1 MKTPPIISRRTV
13 LAGALGGLATA
24 CVPIDTSETGRLAAR
39 LRIIEAGLGGT
50 LGVRFL
56 DPAQS
61 LSLGHNE
68 NERFALCSTFKTS
81 LAALVLAQG
90 EQGKLD
96 LDEQVVWSEDDLLSY
111 APFAKEKLAEG
122 ATIRDLARAAQVISD
137 NTAANLLLDRV
148 GGPEQV
154 TGFWRSLGDE
164 TSRLDRD
171 EPQVNFVPDGEM
183 RDTTTPAAM
192 ARTLNTILFGDV
204 LSTEHAELLRQ
215 WMIDTRTGLR
225 RVRAGLPE
233 NWEKGDKTGTSGDW
247 PGMGYTRG
255 DIGFVR
261 APTGDP
267 VLFTVWHRAP
277 IDNSIPARVADR
289 GIAEV
294 GSVLTDWIR
303 SNYRITLTG

>member
-1 MKTPPIISRRTV
+1 MRFDRRAFV
-13 LAGALGGLATA
+13 GSAAATAAAA
-24 CVPIDTSETGRLAAR
+24 CVPIDRSGNGRLEAR

-61 LSLGHNE
+61 LTLGYNDTT
-68 NERFALCSTFKTS
+68 RFALCSTFKTS
-81 LAALVLAQG
+81 LAALVLAKGAAG
-90 EQGKLD
+90 ELD
-96 LDEQVVWSEDDLLSY
+96 LQEQITWSEDDLLSY

-122 ATIRDLARAAQVISD
+122 ATLLDLAEATQVISD
-137 NTAANLLLDRV
+137 NTAANLLLEKT

-154 TGFWRSLGDE
+154 TAFWRSVGDK

-171 EPQVNFVPDGEM
+171 EPQVNFVPDGEL
-183 RDTTTPAAM
+183 RDTTTPSAM

-204 LSTEHAELLRQ
+204 LSAEHATLLRQ
-215 WMIDTRTGLR
+215 WMVDTRTGLR

-255 DIGFVR
+255 DIGYVR

-267 VLFTVWHRAP
+267 VIFAVWHRAP
-277 IDNSIPARVADR
+277 LNNSIPARVADR

-294 GSVLTDWIR
+294 GNVLTDWIR
-303 SNYRITLTG
+303 RNYTIQLTG